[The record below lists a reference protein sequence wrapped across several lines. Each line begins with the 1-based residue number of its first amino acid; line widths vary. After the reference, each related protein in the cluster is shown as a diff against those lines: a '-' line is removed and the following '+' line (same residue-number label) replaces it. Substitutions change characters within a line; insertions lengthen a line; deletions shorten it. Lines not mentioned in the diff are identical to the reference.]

1 MSESFLTAFSR
12 SHERLMLY
20 HLLCVR
26 SETHYLI
33 VVVNERKYSF
43 QLRGKYTKQDV
54 SLVI

>member
-1 MSESFLTAFSR
+1 MSESFLTAFLR

-26 SETHYLI
+26 SETQYLI

-43 QLRGKYTKQDV
+43 KLRGKYTKQDV
-54 SLVI
+54 SFVI